1 MYEAPDSHIKHVV
14 IDRDVVL
21 ERKVPMY
28 FTSDQANAVNAAIA
42 ADDGHVVF
50 DDGDK
55 NVKEQRMTQI

>member
-21 ERKVPMY
+21 ERKDPMY
-28 FTSDQANAVNAAIA
+28 FTADQANAVNAAIG
-42 ADDGHVVF
+42 ADDGHVIF
-50 DDGDK
+50 DDDK